1 MCRFAMVLG
10 ISMGFLLVATK
21 APGQSLQDR
30 IASVRRQRATVQQ
43 LDAPAPQRNSI
54 GRKLG
59 DLIERV
65 EFDANEAK
73 EAFQWWS
80 LTSDIP
86 LVIDWNGLELE
97 AIDRTAPIILRL
109 RNLPAGQVL
118 ALLIRQIEV
127 PGVELIIQSTPWYM
141 EVMTKTQANRQT
153 VIRVYDV
160 RDLLCAVPNFTN
172 PPDFDLN
179 EALSNTSSG
188 GSGGGRGGGRGGS
201 SGRLF
206 GDSAS
211 DDDAQDLT
219 TRAERVEELVQLIRD
234 SIEPDIWQLNGGEYA
249 SIRYLQGRLIVNAPQ
264 YVHDQI
270 GVPTVSQR
278 RVPRS
283 PGTSAQPVLSYR
295 PSTAPRFRTMRPP
308 SARCGRAA
316 AVYD

>member
-10 ISMGFLLVATK
+10 ISMGFWLVATK

-30 IASVRRQRATVQQ
+30 IARVRRQRATVQQ
-43 LDAPAPQRNSI
+43 LDSPAPQRNSI

-80 LTSDIP
+80 QTSDIP

-97 AIDRTAPIILRL
+97 AIDSTAPITLRL

-160 RDLLCAVPNFTN
+160 RDLLYVVPNFTN

-188 GSGGGRGGGRGGS
+188 GSGGRSGGRGGS
-201 SGRLF
+201 SGSLF

-211 DDDAQDLT
+211 DDEAQDLT
-219 TRAERVEELVQLIRD
+219 TRAERVEELAQLIRN

-283 PGTSAQPVLSYR
+283 LGTFAQPALSYR
-295 PSTAPRFRTMRPP
+295 PSTAPRFGTMRPR
-308 SARCGRAA
+308 SARRGRVA